1 MPTLKSMTKAQ
12 LIAHAQDQAAQLH
25 AARHR
30 ISELEGTIAL
40 LPSPKPATTARLRYL
55 ADQQQRQATG
65 PSAFQLR
72 AQQARD
78 LAMATGKAVKV

>member
-1 MPTLKSMTKAQ
+1 MSALKSMTKAQ
-12 LIAHAQDQAAQLH
+12 LIAHSQDQAAQLN
-25 AARHR
+25 ALRHR

-40 LPSPKPATTARLRYL
+40 LPSPKPTTTARLRYL

-65 PSAFQLR
+65 PTAFQLR
-72 AQQARD
+72 AAQARE